1 MNLKETIQTLFRE
14 IEVYRSHS
22 LFEEAMEKCQK
33 LSSLIAQ
40 NDRIKNKQELL
51 DLLSQKI
58 QILQKESDKVEA
70 DAAKAQMSPRQEEV
84 VRKVFVVSG
93 ATDEE
98 SAAWE
103 SASVLLAFGQYE
115 KALKEFQKLIS
126 HDSFRLSAAKNIL
139 RCHSGLSALDRAV
152 EQYHQWLS
160 DIRFPYRE
168 VESIRSF
175 LQDILD
181 KKGVQQTLPKPEEAA
196 TVDGEK
202 EEEETFIDILSIQL
216 PNVFKLDDGRDAVL
230 EVSYQSGNLISVII
244 AKRDEALIKK
254 FKTGLT
260 IDNVQLFSPA
270 VVFRAACRVSAI
282 NLITSGPRKEGY
294 AVVLQVLNT

>member
-22 LFEEAMEKCQK
+22 LFEEAMEKCRK

-70 DAAKAQMSPRQEEV
+70 DAAKAQMSPRQQEV
-84 VRKVFVVSG
+84 IRKVFVVSG

-103 SASVLLAFGQYE
+103 SASVLLTLGQF
-115 KALKEFQKLIS
+115 KTALKEFQKLIS

-139 RCHSGLSALDRAV
+139 RCHSGLSSLDQAV

-160 DIRFPYRE
+160 DIRFPYKE

-181 KKGVQQTLPKPEEAA
+181 KKGVRQTLPTPEEA
-196 TVDGEK
+196 TITEEEK
-202 EEEETFIDILSIQL
+202 EEEEAFIDILSIQL
-216 PNVFKLDDGRDAVL
+216 PSAFKFDDGRDAVL

-244 AKRDEALIKK
+244 AKRDEALVKK
-254 FKTGLT
+254 FKRGLT
-260 IDNVQLFSPA
+260 IDNVQFFSPA
-270 VVFRAACRVSAI
+270 VEFSAACSVSAI
-282 NLITSGPRKEGY
+282 NLMTTGPRKEGY
-294 AVVLQVLNT
+294 AVVLQVMST